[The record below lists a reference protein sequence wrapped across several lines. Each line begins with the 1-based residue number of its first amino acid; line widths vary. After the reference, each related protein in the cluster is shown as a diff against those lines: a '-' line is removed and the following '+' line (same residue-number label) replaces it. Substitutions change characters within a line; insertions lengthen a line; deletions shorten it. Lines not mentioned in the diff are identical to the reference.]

1 MFFIEVKKCIYST
14 FNKTLWSIFVVAF
27 CSFISFHVAFSFF
40 SFCHLLSACLC
51 YFPASLFSSSFLLSL
66 SQLCFVTSCLF
77 RLVFSFLNSVFPT
90 LSQDS
95 TDCEEYSVTALP
107 TPPSQTPAAPQTSPA
122 AAAPRLAVSGVQ
134 RHAQA
139 LRLGAIIA
147 ELEKILQ
154 DLSCAD
160 KELRALEHQILHLA
174 TILKVAVCIYTKTV
188 ETPVNTHAVSEPS
201 LSSCLTRTTYHCWEA
216 HHQRR
221 LWLLRRCWVA
231 LTFCQTTWTE
241 MMTPLVWEAWDWRT
255 VGEFRDRNFS
265 PQRPAKSLIYAYFL
279 FPLASVLSS
288 RARWGVMEF
297 SLKAA
302 SRLLRKS

>member
-1 MFFIEVKKCIYST
+1 MK
-14 FNKTLWSIFVVAF
+14 NF
-27 CSFISFHVAFSFF
+27 CSLFLQFYLISCGLFIFQ
-40 SFCHLLSACLC
+40 LLSSLFCL
-51 YFPASLFSSSFLLSL
+51 SVLFSSFSL
-66 SQLCFVTSCLF
+66 FFFFSSLAVTACWKRVLLCFVTSCLF

-154 DLSCAD
+154 DQSCAD

-265 PQRPAKSLIYAYFL
+265 LQRPAKSLIYAYFL

>member
-1 MFFIEVKKCIYST
+1 M
-14 FNKTLWSIFVVAF
+14 
-27 CSFISFHVAFSFF
+27 AFSFF

-66 SQLCFVTSCLF
+66 SQLGFVTSCLF

-201 LSSCLTRTTYHCWEA
+201 LSSCLTRTTYHC
-216 HHQRR
+216 
-221 LWLLRRCWVA
+221 
-231 LTFCQTTWTE
+231 
-241 MMTPLVWEAWDWRT
+241 
-255 VGEFRDRNFS
+255 
-265 PQRPAKSLIYAYFL
+265 
-279 FPLASVLSS
+279 
-288 RARWGVMEF
+288 
-297 SLKAA
+297 
-302 SRLLRKS
+302 